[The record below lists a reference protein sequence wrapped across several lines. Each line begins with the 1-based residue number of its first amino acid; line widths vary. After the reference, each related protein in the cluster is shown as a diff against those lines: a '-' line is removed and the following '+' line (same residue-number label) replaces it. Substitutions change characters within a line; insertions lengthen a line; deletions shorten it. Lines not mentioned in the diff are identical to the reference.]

1 MFLTELGLADLTRVL
16 CAGNPMRSHGSW
28 PGDVPSPRN
37 LGPGGGPGL
46 RCAGGLTHLPF
57 VYRRLNACGSSLI
70 SGAKVPGA
78 KLVLSGG
85 FLRALLQEPL
95 VVKNFGNSKNTSLK
109 FFAWTVPK
117 SSRRVSFEAAVRAA
131 VAASARRGALR
142 LIASVRLSATNR
154 HAALRMGE
162 DRAKSK
168 LVQI

>member
-1 MFLTELGLADLTRVL
+1 MRRHFFNNLICFLFVHCQFRPCCLSTQRPGRASDTLFLMELGLADLTRVL

-85 FLRALLQEPL
+85 FLRALLQEPT
-95 VVKNFGNSKNTSLK
+95 VFGE
-109 FFAWTVPK
+109 K
-117 SSRRVSFEAAVRAA
+117 SCTL
-131 VAASARRGALR
+131 ARHSITCDDDGA
-142 LIASVRLSATNR
+142 
-154 HAALRMGE
+154 
-162 DRAKSK
+162 
-168 LVQI
+168 Q